1 VQKMTKKEIIEKD
14 TQEFIPFDVKFIDSK
29 NRITIGEKI
38 IKKISGQNRITQFQ
52 VLIGQDGDIL
62 LRPLTAIPSRE
73 AWIYEKPELID
84 QIRKGLQEAK
94 EGKVEKIENLEAL

>member
-1 VQKMTKKEIIEKD
+1 MAKKEIIEKD

-38 IKKISGQNRITQFQ
+38 IKKISSQNRISQFQ

-84 QIRKGLQEAK
+84 QIRKGLQDAK
-94 EGKVEKIENLEAL
+94 EGKTEKIENLETL

>member
-1 VQKMTKKEIIEKD
+1 MNKKEIIEKD

-38 IKKISGQNRITQFQ
+38 IKKISSQNRISQFQ

-84 QIRKGLQEAK
+84 QIRKGLQDAK
-94 EGKVEKIENLEAL
+94 EGKTEKIENLETL

>member
-1 VQKMTKKEIIEKD
+1 MAKKEIIEKD

>member
-1 VQKMTKKEIIEKD
+1 MSKNETIEKD
-14 TQEFIPFDVKFIDSK
+14 NQKFIPFDVRFIDSK
-29 NRITIGEKI
+29 NRITISEKI
-38 IKKISGQNRITQFQ
+38 IKKISGQNRINQFQ

-62 LRPLTAIPSRE
+62 LRPLTTIPSRE

-94 EGKVEKIENLEAL
+94 EGKTETIESLDEFLEE

>member
-1 VQKMTKKEIIEKD
+1 MTKKEIIEKD